1 MIMIQRI
8 CSVLLLVPCMG
19 IMGQG
24 IGCRAHGV
32 GFWVLGFG
40 FWVYG
45 FGLINQEYVFRA

>member
-32 GFWVLGFG
+32 GFRSKGLGFRVDKSG
-40 FWVYG
+40 VC
-45 FGLINQEYVFRA
+45 V